1 MKALETPEEKRQR
14 RLAKKEQKE
23 LSRRRKMG
31 WDKQMI
37 VRRREITDRRLLFE
51 YLQGYS
57 NADNP
62 FGDEHLTDRF
72 VWQKVCYVLTLC
84 HLQKPKKK
92 LRRVCQQKHG

>member
-37 VRRREITDRRLLFE
+37 VRRREITEPVVYCLNICRDIQMQTTRLE
-51 YLQGYS
+51 TS
-57 NADNP
+57 I
-62 FGDEHLTDRF
+62 
-72 VWQKVCYVLTLC
+72 
-84 HLQKPKKK
+84 
-92 LRRVCQQKHG
+92 